1 MTVDASSSEG
11 VGWWGAEDK
20 VTVLGKYRG
29 KENRVFGGQG
39 VALGRALPTMAV
51 ASMGSSTGV

>member
-1 MTVDASSSEG
+1 MTVNVSSSEG

-20 VTVLGKYRG
+20 VTVLGKYRS
-29 KENRVFGGQG
+29 KNRVFGGQG
-39 VALGRALPTMAV
+39 VTLCRALPTMSV